1 MHIIAF
7 KNTYKE
13 DMNVIHV
20 LEPLASNAMAEKIN
34 ELEHTIGTVL
44 PSHFKDLLTQNNVCK
59 PHKNHYKDKE
69 TEFTINYFLGFSENK
84 NDDIIATYNDYEGR
98 IPEELIPI
106 ASVDGGDWLCIN
118 KMTGKV
124 YYWFH
129 EENDWGLEGNN
140 KYPTLVSE
148 NLNDFIEKLTPTP
161 LPTKE
166 EIKRAI
172 ASGKVTITP
181 KSVELKN
188 AMRAKE
194 GLPPLT
200 FEEWD
205 RLLNDPNRDDI

>member
-1 MHIIAF
+1 LM
-7 KNTYKE
+7 
-13 DMNVIHV
+13 
-20 LEPLASNAMAEKIN
+20 
-34 ELEHTIGTVL
+34 
-44 PSHFKDLLTQNNVCK
+44 
-59 PHKNHYKDKE
+59 
-69 TEFTINYFLGFSENK
+69 
-84 NDDIIATYNDYEGR
+84 
-98 IPEELIPI
+98 PI

-118 KMTGKV
+118 KITGKV

-148 NLNDFIEKLTPTP
+148 NLNDFIAKLTPTP

-181 KSVELKN
+181 KYVELRN

>member
-1 MHIIAF
+1 MNAIHI
-7 KNTYKE
+7 
-13 DMNVIHV
+13 

-44 PSHFKDLLTQNNVCK
+44 PSHFKD
-59 PHKNHYKDKE
+59 
-69 TEFTINYFLGFSENK
+69 FNK
-84 NDDIIATYNDYEGR
+84 I
-98 IPEELIPI
+98 
-106 ASVDGGDWLCIN
+106 
-118 KMTGKV
+118 TGKV

-181 KSVELKN
+181 KYVELRN

>member
-1 MHIIAF
+1 MEYIIQ
-7 KNTYKE
+7 
-13 DMNVIHV
+13 
-20 LEPLASNAMAEKIN
+20 PLIGVNEFVFGGYRKDILAKTSLKIKS
-34 ELEHTIGTVL
+34 T
-44 PSHFKDLLTQNNVCK
+44 
-59 PHKNHYKDKE
+59 
-69 TEFTINYFLGFSENK
+69 
-84 NDDIIATYNDYEGR
+84 R
-98 IPEELIPI
+98 
-106 ASVDGGDWLCIN
+106 
-118 KMTGKV
+118 
-124 YYWFH
+124 

-205 RLLNDPNRDDI
+205 RLLNDHNRELNGAF

>member
-1 MHIIAF
+1 
-7 KNTYKE
+7 
-13 DMNVIHV
+13 MNVIHI

-44 PSHFKDLLTQNNVCK
+44 PSHFKDLLMQNNVCK

-69 TEFTINYFLGFSENK
+69 TEFTINYFLGFSESK

-98 IPEELIPI
+98 IPEELMPI

-118 KMTGKV
+118 KITGKV

-181 KSVELKN
+181 KSVELRN

-205 RLLNDPNRDDI
+205 RLLNDPNRELNGAF

>member
-1 MHIIAF
+1 M
-7 KNTYKE
+7 
-13 DMNVIHV
+13 
-20 LEPLASNAMAEKIN
+20 
-34 ELEHTIGTVL
+34 
-44 PSHFKDLLTQNNVCK
+44 
-59 PHKNHYKDKE
+59 
-69 TEFTINYFLGFSENK
+69 
-84 NDDIIATYNDYEGR
+84 
-98 IPEELIPI
+98 PI

-118 KMTGKV
+118 KITGKV

-205 RLLNDPNRDDI
+205 RLLNDPNREDIYLVP